1 MRLYEFTKPQTPDL
15 NTIIREV
22 LPIIKHELEITKLPK
37 IRLVNQI
44 IDAKQPTFGRYQ
56 DDINTL
62 EVVKQNRH
70 PVDILR
76 TLVHE
81 LVHYKQDTKD
91 QLGPH
96 SGDTGSSIENQAH
109 EVAGVIMRHIDKKYP
124 NFLKLDNVDEALDL
138 PKAYTDYNDPIAK
151 SSERNEIESA
161 IEKLTSAYAR
171 AERQK
176 DELNRSIKYD
186 QYHKK
191 LVQPSDIEK
200 LNNITNRLK
209 ELDNMRHQLNNKLRM
224 LLTK

>member
-1 MRLYEFTKPQTPDL
+1 MRLYEFAQPQRPDL

-22 LPIIKHELEITKLPK
+22 LPIIKHELQLTKLPK

-44 IDAKQPTFGRYQ
+44 NDGDQPTFGRYQ
-56 DDINTL
+56 DDSNTL

-76 TLVHE
+76 TLAHE
-81 LVHYKQDTKD
+81 LVHYKQDTQNRIK
-91 QLGPH
+91 PH
-96 SGDTGSSIENQAH
+96 SGDTGSDIEDEAH
-109 EVAGVIMRHIDKKYP
+109 ALAGVIMRHINKKYP
-124 NFLKLDNVDEALDL
+124 HYLKLDNVEEALDL

-151 SSERNEIESA
+151 SSERNEIEFA

-176 DELNRSIKYD
+176 DELNRSIKHD
-186 QYHKK
+186 QYYKK

-200 LNNITNRLK
+200 LNNITNKLR